1 MTAERKIFALFSPL
15 SRGLEGSISL
25 KTFLYP
31 FDSKH
36 CIAETV
42 SSHTLLMPQF
52 LLSRAHAANIVF
64 PRNHSVRWLHFM
76 DTRLPVLYTPAKIQ
90 AASVQWIPRSWA
102 VKLPKP
108 GFVQSLQ
115 SQSLFLVALKYLC
128 YRYHGYGFVHQKND
142 LNKLF
147 LSFLFN
153 ICIWDFWDEMMTS
166 YFLKTTWVQKHSSDN
181 VSQ

>member
-1 MTAERKIFALFSPL
+1 MWGLKLGSCALLYFCHLKVKHWVRKIQMVASSSEWQQKEKYLHFFSPL

-25 KTFLYP
+25 KTFLYH

-42 SSHTLLMPQF
+42 SSHTLLIPQL

-64 PRNHSVRWLHFM
+64 PRNHSIRWLYFV

-90 AASVQWIPRSWA
+90 ATFIQWIPRSWT
-102 VKLPKP
+102 VELPEP

-115 SQSLFLVALKYLC
+115 SRSLFLAAPMHIC
-128 YRYHGYGFVHQKND
+128 YSFHCHGYGFVHQK
-142 LNKLF
+142 KW
-147 LSFLFN
+147 S
-153 ICIWDFWDEMMTS
+153 
-166 YFLKTTWVQKHSSDN
+166 
-181 VSQ
+181 